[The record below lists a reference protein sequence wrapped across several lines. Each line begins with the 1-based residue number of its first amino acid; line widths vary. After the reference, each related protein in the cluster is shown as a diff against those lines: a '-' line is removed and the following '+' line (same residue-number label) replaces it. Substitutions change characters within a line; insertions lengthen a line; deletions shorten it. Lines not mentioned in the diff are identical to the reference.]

1 MVRYSLTFSPFQISG
16 LCEEEQIACEKALHL
31 GDIVKRRRART
42 DAKAGG
48 RGKTFPWPL
57 AASRSLARSRLAR
70 PNRRACSQ
78 VQEQMKMSNLLE
90 KGLPYLSS
98 PLVRCV
104 CLCGGWGWYLQ
115 CRRPLYSAHKRLSLQ
130 RGVEDINKGNEKPHF
145 GNLLAEVRN
154 DISRWIFEH
163 RGGFFLE
170 YVLL

>member
-1 MVRYSLTFSPFQISG
+1 M
-16 LCEEEQIACEKALHL
+16 
-31 GDIVKRRRART
+31 KRGRARR

-78 VQEQMKMSNLLE
+78 AQEQMKMSNLLE

-104 CLCGGWGWYLQ
+104 CLCGGGGGI
-115 CRRPLYSAHKRLSLQ
+115 YS
-130 RGVEDINKGNEKPHF
+130 VEDHCIQLISAFLYK
-145 GNLLAEVRN
+145 EV
-154 DISRWIFEH
+154 
-163 RGGFFLE
+163 
-170 YVLL
+170 